1 MECHSKWN
9 VMGQRHV
16 PPSENIFMARRIDN
30 KIENLERQI
39 IENNINPL
47 KLFKRFLDDLFMI
60 FLGSTFKLH
69 KFLEEINNIHPSIQF
84 TMNHTSLNSELERC
98 ECEAQESIP
107 FLDTKVQIKNGKIV
121 TDLYRKPTDRNQYLL
136 TNSCSPASV
145 TKNIP
150 FSLALRIVRICSEE
164 EARELRFSE
173 LKALLLARSY
183 PGLRPC
189 GRWTDRDSAGDQS
202 MWFPSTPGSLIYRIF
217 TKNIGEE

>member
-1 MECHSKWN
+1 
-9 VMGQRHV
+9 MGQRHV

-30 KIENLERQI
+30 KIEDLARQI

-107 FLDTKVQIKNGKIV
+107 FLDTKVPIKGFE
-121 TDLYRKPTDRNQYLL
+121 DLTTLRQRCK
-136 TNSCSPASV
+136 SP
-145 TKNIP
+145 K
-150 FSLALRIVRICSEE
+150 
-164 EARELRFSE
+164 
-173 LKALLLARSY
+173 
-183 PGLRPC
+183 GQ
-189 GRWTDRDSAGDQS
+189 G
-202 MWFPSTPGSLIYRIF
+202 
-217 TKNIGEE
+217 